1 MLNKCNFCQISLNK
15 LFLNRIKFHFKTCKI
30 FIYRFQSWQ
39 YSIYMINLNHQKIVV
54 VQSLSCVQLFCN
66 PMNCRMPGFP
76 SFTIS
81 QSSLKLMSIE
91 SVIPSHPL
99 VPPSPPALNLSQH
112 QGFFFFFPPISWLFA
127 SGGQSIGALA
137 SVPPVNIQGWFP
149 LGLTSFDLLAV
160 QWTSQVSSPAQFESI
175 ISSALSFPYGPTFT
189 SVHDYWKNHS
199 FDCIDLCQQS
209 DVSAF

>member
-112 QGFFFFFPPISWLFA
+112 QGFFFFFSPNQLTLCIRWPKYWSFSISPSSEY
-127 SGGQSIGALA
+127 SGLI
-137 SVPPVNIQGWFP
+137 
-149 LGLTSFDLLAV
+149 SFR
-160 QWTSQVSSPAQFESI
+160 
-175 ISSALSFPYGPTFT
+175 
-189 SVHDYWKNHS
+189 
-199 FDCIDLCQQS
+199 ID
-209 DVSAF
+209 